1 MDKTAI
7 ETRCHAKA
15 KEIINKYFGD
25 LIQETVYEQ
34 PEILDK
40 KYTKELPF
48 QIEQEYLAFLDKLKR
63 EIMPED
69 TRAIE
74 EAYDDAKTITLW
86 EKIEKSNHNDV
97 AYFVGLIKQY
107 SEELLDHMIN
117 DFLNLG
123 ETV

>member
-1 MDKTAI
+1 MIRED
-7 ETRCHAKA
+7 
-15 KEIINKYFGD
+15 
-25 LIQETVYEQ
+25 YE
-34 PEILDK
+34 LDV
-40 KYTKELPF
+40 
-48 QIEQEYLAFLDKLKR
+48 
-63 EIMPED
+63 
-69 TRAIE
+69 E

-86 EKIEKSNHNDV
+86 EKIAKSNHNDV